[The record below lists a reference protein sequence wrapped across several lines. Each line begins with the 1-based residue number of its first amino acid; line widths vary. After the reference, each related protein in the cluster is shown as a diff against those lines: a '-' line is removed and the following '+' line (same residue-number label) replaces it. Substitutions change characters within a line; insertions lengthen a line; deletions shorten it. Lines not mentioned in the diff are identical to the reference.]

1 MAGAESSDEQRATQ
15 LAKRET
21 GVSAIKRT
29 PAYILTVLHR
39 AARAKTPDPY
49 EKMSKR
55 SWEKSMMGWRASLR
69 AALHQIH
76 NELADPTPDAST
88 VYGQ

>member
-1 MAGAESSDEQRATQ
+1 MSGESAAARDARQFT
-15 LAKRET
+15 KRET

-55 SWEKSMMGWRASLR
+55 RWEKSMMRWRASLR

-76 NELADPTPDAST
+76 QIPTPDAST
-88 VYGQ
+88 VYGK

>member
-1 MAGAESSDEQRATQ
+1 MSGEESPAARDARRRI
-15 LAKRET
+15 KRET

-29 PAYILTVLHR
+29 PEYILTVLHR

-55 SWEKSMMGWRASLR
+55 RWEK
-69 AALHQIH
+69 
-76 NELADPTPDAST
+76 
-88 VYGQ
+88 Y